1 MNIVSLRMC
10 LNSVSNNSSKVDLL
24 KNMIDQVTDF
34 SWDIISQV
42 IDTISN
48 NSYKVEAIEVIVN
61 SKVRKNF
68 TVENYVR
75 MTNTQICNVITSI
88 DNNSYKKEAFAK
100 LNHYLGTSTGTDL
113 CNIIRSVSNSSYQ
126 KDIVLIWVTGS
137 NSRSITFDQ
146 LYFLINLIDNNSY
159 KSETISAICEHPNCI
174 VSGNI
179 SQLTTILGNI
189 SNNSYALAV
198 FNVLLD
204 VMVKQTENF
213 KFTIDD
219 ILSIF
224 NKISNNSYRL
234 DALRSIKAHNL
245 LYNIK
250 SNEIIK
256 LMKVVTSSQT
266 DLAEIIKD
274 NCDNNDIFNNA
285 ESLCEELSVLLQ
297 NKNSFHKVCV
307 TLHLSEEIYKPY
319 EDKLPDNDI
328 LFENVINGNV
338 FGNLNSCVY
347 GTSTQIIQIGNKKTT
362 IIKNGNS
369 IMTTVEY
376 V

>member
-48 NSYKVEAIEVIVN
+48 NSYKVKAIEVIVN

-113 CNIIRSVSNSSYQ
+113 CNIIRSVSNGSYQ

-213 KFTIDD
+213 KFTVDD

-250 SNEIIK
+250 STEIIK
-256 LMKVVTSSQT
+256 LIKVVTSSQT
-266 DLAEIIKD
+266 DLVEIIKD